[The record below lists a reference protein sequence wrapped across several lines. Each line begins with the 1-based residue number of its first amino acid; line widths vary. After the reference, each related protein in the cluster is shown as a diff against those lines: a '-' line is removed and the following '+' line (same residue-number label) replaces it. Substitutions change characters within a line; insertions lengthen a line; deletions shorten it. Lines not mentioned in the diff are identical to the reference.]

1 MNNKSDAT
9 NDQRDEELW
18 AIARKRAAFRRH
30 LVTYLLVNSFLWL
43 IWAFTGGEG
52 YNSFLPWPI
61 WPTLGWGV
69 GLAFNYADAYMF
81 HRENTVEQEYQKLL
95 KKKQQK

>member
-1 MNNKSDAT
+1 MNNISDSA

-30 LVTYLLVNSFLWL
+30 LATYLLVNSFLWL
-43 IWAFTGGEG
+43 IWAFTGSEG
-52 YNSFLPWPI
+52 NGNFLPWPI

-95 KKKQQK
+95 KKKQQL

>member
-1 MNNKSDAT
+1 MNNIPGST

-18 AIARKRAAFRRH
+18 VVARKRASFRRH
-30 LVTYLLVNSFLWL
+30 LVTYLVVNSFLWL
-43 IWAFTGGEG
+43 IWAFTGAGN
-52 YNSFLPWPI
+52 NSFFPWPI

-81 HRENTVEQEYQKLL
+81 DRKNAVEEEYQKLL
-95 KKKQQK
+95 RKKQQQ